1 VGGLAGLLEG
11 AVLDRIVGPSV
22 VAKTGL
28 VLGVSGVNATGAE
41 LGSDV
46 APFLKKFLVGPN
58 GMSPE
63 LPMIT
68 ATEATIAMAAMITFF
83 VTEIV
88 VFPAAAVAIVLA
100 PLAVEAPVERAA
112 WTAIDWRAESIT
124 MLTISVFVRTWC
136 STEEFIGRFYCNL
149 LQQSHVHP
157 ESFLVSAEKPVRP
170 RDDPLEDSLALDL
183 GD

>member
-1 VGGLAGLLEG
+1 VGGLAKLLEG
-11 AVLDRIVGPSV
+11 AVLNRIVGPLV
-22 VAKTGL
+22 VAKAGL

-46 APFLKKFLVGPN
+46 APFLKEFLVRPN
-58 GMSPE
+58 GMSSE

-68 ATEATIAMAAMITFF
+68 ATEATIAMAAMVTFF
-83 VTEIV
+83 VTDMI
-88 VFPAAAVAIVLA
+88 VFPAAAVAIVVA

-112 WTAIDWRAESIT
+112 WTAIDWRTESIT

-136 STEEFIGRFYCNL
+136 STEELVRRFYCNL
-149 LQQSHVHP
+149 LKTDVHP

-183 GD
+183 I